1 MIVTEERNLLP
12 KNFKEISMKKL
23 MTLMLGLSMFVGAT
37 SMFAKADDTT
47 TTKTKKAK
55 KAKKA
60 KPTTTTSTTKS

>member
-12 KNFKEISMKKL
+12 KNFKETSMKKL
-23 MTLMLGLSMFVGAT
+23 MTLMLGLSMLVGAT
-37 SMFAKADDTT
+37 AMFAKADDTT

-60 KPTTTTSTTKS
+60 KPTTTTTTTKS